1 MSIREGS
8 DYIINDDLISA
19 RSAQNES
26 ELAEIFM
33 SQVESAGFE
42 VQGDYDEANLVGRD
56 TGLAVGESRQRTD
69 EFERP
74 EIDPRLTFRL
84 QDWDN
89 SPNDESVE
97 NYPIEQ
103 DIPEFMITGD
113 MRIPVEEPVTSQVA
127 SGKTS
132 AAESLGAEDPYVWAG
147 ERSIDLS
154 FAVTDANP
162 PGTIGAT
169 LENIR
174 EIGEAQA
181 YIQDQNLPPRMAI
194 NAFRGR
200 INENKEPQTPN
211 NLYDSIM
218 GEYGEEFEE
227 LADEFE
233 VTLES
238 PNFGPEEGYAENID
252 TSGLDTDFYELEDE
266 SATKLGDNGLNI

>member
-1 MSIREGS
+1 MSIRDGS

-26 ELAEIFM
+26 QLAEIFM
-33 SQVESAGFE
+33 SQIESAGFE
-42 VQGDYDEANLVGRD
+42 VQGNYDEDNLVARD
-56 TGLAVGESRQRTD
+56 TGLAVAESRQRTD

-84 QDWDN
+84 QDWNN
-89 SPNDESVE
+89 SPNDSSIE
-97 NYPIEQ
+97 NYPIEE

-132 AAESLGAEDPYVWAG
+132 AAENLGAEDPYVWAG

-200 INENKEPQTPN
+200 INENEQPQTPN
-211 NLYDSIM
+211 NIYDDIL
-218 GEYGEEFEE
+218 GDYGENFEE

-233 VTLES
+233 ISLDS
-238 PNFGPEEGYAENID
+238 PDFGPEEEYGGKVDI
-252 TSGLDTDFYELEDE
+252 SGFNTDFYDLDDG
-266 SATKLGDNGLNI
+266 SPTKL